1 MWKKKTELGMFVKLE
16 LTKNDLNNLFKIR
29 FS

>member
-1 MWKKKTELGMFVKLE
+1 MWKKKTEFGMFVKLE
-16 LTKNDLNNLFKIR
+16 KKKNDLNNLFKIR